1 MGHVSSSFTRF
12 TQTAPQVSPEFIEK
26 KLVMDSP
33 SRKNPFHH
41 ASIHRMGALVQT
53 QVECALMALTRPTK
67 GDVALALRREDQ
79 INALEREVLHECEAA
94 SSLVSLDALTAAQ
107 RISLA
112 RAAKDLER
120 MGDEA
125 KKIIAK
131 SLIVQG
137 ENFIALDQT
146 PPIMCMAHHACQS
159 AARAIAVLDDLEV
172 LSAQKIIEA
181 DLQIDAELDEVMA
194 QIVEIIHATPLA
206 ARSGIDVVF
215 IAKAW
220 ERIGDHAKNLAEN
233 VIEMGFQQQ
242 ALYPDLPEPP
252 KLIWTDEHDSV
263 GV

>member
-1 MGHVSSSFTRF
+1 
-12 TQTAPQVSPEFIEK
+12 
-26 KLVMDSP
+26 
-33 SRKNPFHH
+33 
-41 ASIHRMGALVQT
+41 VQT
-53 QVECALMALTRPTK
+53 QVECALLSHTRPTK

-94 SSLVSLDALTAAQ
+94 TSVVSLDALTAAQ

-131 SLIVQG
+131 SLVVQG
-137 ENFIALDQT
+137 ENFIVLDQT
-146 PPIMCMAHHACQS
+146 PPIVCMANHALQS
-159 AARAIAVLDDLEV
+159 TVRAIAVLDNLDA

-194 QIVEIIHATPLA
+194 QVVEIIHATPLA
-206 ARSGIDVVF
+206 ARSGIEVVL

-233 VIEMGFQQQ
+233 AIEMVFQQQ
-242 ALYPDLPEPP
+242 VTPFGPLEPQ
-252 KLIWTDEHDSV
+252 KLIWADEPDLAF
-263 GV
+263 GT